1 MDFIVMM
8 VIFIILVDMVYHFPN
23 LGEKVIVGE
32 TTEGITRSVTA
43 QVCNVNKDLL
53 SVLKMTQNGQRVV
66 FDNEGSYVE
75 DKATGHKTWME
86 ETGGMFTLTM
96 WVRNP
101 GF

>member
-1 MDFIVMM
+1 MANGIV
-8 VIFIILVDMVYHFPN
+8 VDN

-53 SVLKMTQNGQRVV
+53 SVLKMTQNVQRVV

-75 DKATGHKTWME
+75 DKTTGHKTWME
-86 ETGGMFTLTM
+86 ETGGMFTLAM